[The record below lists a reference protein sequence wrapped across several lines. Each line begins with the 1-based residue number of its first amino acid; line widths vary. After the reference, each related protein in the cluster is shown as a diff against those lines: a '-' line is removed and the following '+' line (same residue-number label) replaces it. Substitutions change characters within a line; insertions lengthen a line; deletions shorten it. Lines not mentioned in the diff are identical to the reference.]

1 MFGAG
6 HPRPPLETTAMA
18 MTNTLILEYVGR
30 GLCVF
35 HATDENLKTLTERVV
50 ALKVKGNDFANAA
63 TRLMDGSADL
73 AKVDR
78 ADLDMTILMALNQI
92 GGADLDD
99 PHVKEIL
106 AGKKLIASLVS
117 DDDGNFKHFHF
128 LAGDD
133 PAMFVNDDPDEI
145 AKPRLN

>member
-1 MFGAG
+1 MV
-6 HPRPPLETTAMA
+6 
-18 MTNTLILEYVGR
+18 MTNTLILEYAGR

-35 HATDENLKTLTERVV
+35 HATDEHLKKLTERVV

-63 TRLMDGSADL
+63 TRLMDRSADP

-99 PHVKEIL
+99 PHVQEYSRVKS
-106 AGKKLIASLVS
+106 SLQAWSVTMTGTS
-117 DDDGNFKHFHF
+117 SISIF
-128 LAGDD
+128 L
-133 PAMFVNDDPDEI
+133 PAMI
-145 AKPRLN
+145 QQCS